1 MDADVRGA
9 GGLRRKGSVLLGVL
23 GGILLLGGLGRPSV
37 AARKPV
43 VGARLVSTL
52 PRLFSDPAAALDGVW
67 QSARKE
73 VYKSVPELLARHEI
87 EIERGCRHRK
97 LFCGDGGRKMVAITF
112 DDGPHPA
119 YTLRLLAILKQY
131 NAKATFFVV
140 GERARQ
146 YPELIRAEVAAGD
159 NVGNHTYHHVN
170 LTKIPSEYVAA
181 EMKACGSVIRHI
193 TGRAPHLFRP
203 PGGDYNHQV
212 ASVADVL
219 GYTMVLWSNDPGDYA
234 SPGSQVIASRVLG
247 NIHNGSIVLIHDG
260 IDQTI
265 EVLPRILKTLD
276 ERGYDCVTVDE
287 LLQERS

>member
-1 MDADVRGA
+1 VF
-9 GGLRRKGSVLLGVL
+9 LGVL
-23 GGILLLGGLGRPSV
+23 GGLLLLGGLGRSG
-37 AARKPV
+37 AAVRKPV
-43 VGARLVSTL
+43 VASRLAASVVSSVKPRLVSSL
-52 PRLFSDPAAALDGVW
+52 PRIFFEPAAALDGVW
-67 QSARKE
+67 QNARKE

-97 LFCGDGGRKMVAITF
+97 LFCGDTDRKLVAITF

-119 YTLRLLAILKQY
+119 YTPRLLAILKQY

-146 YPELIRAEVAAGD
+146 YPELIRDEVAAGH
-159 NVGNHTYHHVN
+159 NVGNHTYHHVD

-193 TGRAPHLFRP
+193 TGKAPHLFRP
-203 PGGDYNHQV
+203 PGGNYDRQV

-234 SPGSQVIASRVLG
+234 SPGGKVIESRVLG
-247 NIHNGSIVLIHDG
+247 NIRNGSIVLIHDG
-260 IDQTI
+260 IEQTI

-276 ERGYDCVTVDE
+276 ERGYDFVTIDE
-287 LLQERS
+287 MLQDRS